1 MEASYA
7 NRLLQ
12 ELGKVNPGKGII
24 VDNQFDRTVGENID
38 ARIAQMKAEI
48 ARLEESKASLAPLL
62 QMKISDIRSA
72 MNY

>member
-12 ELGKVNPGKGII
+12 ELGKVNTGKLII

>member
-1 MEASYA
+1 MYENPMYNKPDYSG
-7 NRLLQ
+7 Q
-12 ELGKVNPGKGII
+12 CLGSGVKQIEHNP
-24 VDNQFDRTVGENID
+24 TVGENID